1 MKKRKQ
7 RRYLIGGEYMSIP
20 QIANQPWC
28 PVTKYCLY
36 QRIRGGMDI
45 VEAITTKPHQTRKKY
60 RYRGKM
66 RSLLYLS
73 RLPEC
78 IVKYNTLYER
88 IERYG
93 WPIEFAMTTPV
104 VEPKERK
111 SKKLRADI
119 EWARPIEEIIKRG
132 DTDDER

>member
-7 RRYLIGGEYMSIP
+7 RRYLIGGEYMTIP
-20 QIANQPWC
+20 QIAEQPWC
-28 PVTKYCLY
+28 PVTRYCLY

-45 VEAITTKPHQTRKKY
+45 VEAITTKPHQTRKRY

-111 SKKLRADI
+111 SKKLRTDI

-132 DTDDER
+132 EEG